1 MRLCRR
7 ESAHSVSVGVS
18 VFERAKRERRCV
30 FGRRR
35 RPPKLS
41 IDWTKISPSFGRLL
55 GGALVLST
63 RPKRGA
69 KNLSRPD
76 AKSSPSSSR
85 EATVRAKKALSFH
98 LVPRRRVF
106 PAGFSVDR
114 PRARPWD
121 ASTIAF
127 FGLINSRFSRARA
140 ITRPPDQ
147 SHFSLTSL
155 DREKER
161 EKRDRPN
168 RRKKRPRKRE
178 RDDPPPTPPTIL
190 TVKERKGTFNKRAKS
205 YPSDVKGGAV
215 F

>member
-1 MRLCRR
+1 M
-7 ESAHSVSVGVS
+7 SVS
-18 VFERAKRERRCV
+18 CV
-30 FGRRR
+30 CAEEKAHIR
-35 RPPKLS
+35 S
-41 IDWTKISPSFGRLL
+41 
-55 GGALVLST
+55 ALVLVFSSA
-63 RPKRGA
+63 RRERGVVYLGGDGDPRSFRSIGQKSLPLLDAFLAALWCSRHAQKRGA

-155 DREKER
+155 DERKRETDT

-178 RDDPPPTPPTIL
+178 RDDSSYSSYSTH
-190 TVKERKGTFNKRAKS
+190 RKRAQQR
-205 YPSDVKGGAV
+205 YV
-215 F
+215 

>member
-1 MRLCRR
+1 MQKRKRAFGQRWCSCSRAR
-7 ESAHSVSVGVS
+7 E
-18 VFERAKRERRCV
+18 ERERGV
-30 FGRRR
+30 VY
-35 RPPKLS
+35 
-41 IDWTKISPSFGRLL
+41 L
-55 GGALVLST
+55 GGDGGDPRSFRSIGQKSLPLLDASSWRRFGALDT
-63 RPKRGA
+63 PK
-69 KNLSRPD
+69 KEVQKISRPD

-155 DREKER
+155 DRERKRERHTER
-161 EKRDRPN
+161 EKRPP
-168 RRKKRPRKRE
+168 KPAKETTQKERE
-178 RDDPPPTPPTIL
+178 R
-190 TVKERKGTFNKRAKS
+190 ERRLLLLLLLLYS
-205 YPSDVKGGAV
+205 P
-215 F
+215 

>member
-1 MRLCRR
+1 MREEREALCIWAATATPEAFDRLDKNLSLFWTPSWRR
-7 ESAHSVSVGVS
+7 
-18 VFERAKRERRCV
+18 F
-30 FGRRR
+30 
-35 RPPKLS
+35 
-41 IDWTKISPSFGRLL
+41 
-55 GGALVLST
+55 GALDT
-63 RPKRGA
+63 PK
-69 KNLSRPD
+69 KEVQKISRPD

-127 FGLINSRFSRARA
+127 FGLINSRFSCTRA

-155 DREKER
+155 DERKRETDT

-178 RDDPPPTPPTIL
+178 RDDSSYSSYFLL
-190 TVKERKGTFNKRAKS
+190 TVKERNKGTFNKRAKS
-205 YPSDVKGGAV
+205 YPSDVQGGAV

>member
-35 RPPKLS
+35 RLPKLS

-63 RPKRGA
+63 RPKKRC
-69 KNLSRPD
+69 KNLSPRCE
-76 AKSSPSSSR
+76 K
-85 EATVRAKKALSFH
+85 LSFVVARSHGASEKSH
-98 LVPRRRVF
+98 LFPSRSAPTRFSRR
-106 PAGFSVDR
+106 FSVDR

-127 FGLINSRFSRARA
+127 FGLINSRFSCTRA

-155 DREKER
+155 DERKRETDT

-178 RDDPPPTPPTIL
+178 RETTPPTPPT
-190 TVKERKGTFNKRAKS
+190 FYS
-205 YPSDVKGGAV
+205 P
-215 F
+215 